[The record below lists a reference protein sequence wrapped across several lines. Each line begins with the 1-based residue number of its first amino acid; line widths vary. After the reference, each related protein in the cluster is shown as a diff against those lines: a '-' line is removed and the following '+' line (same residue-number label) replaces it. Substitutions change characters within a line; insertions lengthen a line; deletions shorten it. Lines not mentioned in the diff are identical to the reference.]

1 MINLVNEV
9 SKEYGK
15 PDEVRI
21 ELARE
26 LKLNAEERATM
37 TSEIN
42 KATIQHQKYAEVL
55 QREFGIKSPSRNDI
69 IRYKLYLE
77 LSTNGFKELYTDV
90 KIEREN
96 LFTDKYDIDHIIPQ
110 SRFFDDSFSNKV
122 LVPRSANL
130 KKGNFTAF
138 DYLEN
143 EGKEKLEKFLNVI
156 KDLYDKG
163 FKTKEKKEKIQK
175 KDSEKGEEFIKKGKK
190 KKTN

>member
-1 MINLVNEV
+1 MRKIYPYIKEHKYSVACNYAGYNHSKNSLTKEQLENRILKEQLDILPKNSLRNPVVEKILNQMINLVNEV

-77 LSTNGFKELYTDV
+77 LANNGFKDLYTD
-90 KIEREN
+90 K
-96 LFTDKYDIDHIIPQ
+96 K
-110 SRFFDDSFSNKV
+110 
-122 LVPRSANL
+122 L
-130 KKGNFTAF
+130 KKKI
-138 DYLEN
+138 YLQIN
-143 EGKEKLEKFLNVI
+143 TI
-156 KDLYDKG
+156 
-163 FKTKEKKEKIQK
+163 
-175 KDSEKGEEFIKKGKK
+175 
-190 KKTN
+190 